1 MIKHIKIENY
11 RLFEEFETD
20 SLARVNLVVGN
31 NNSGKSSLLE
41 AVHLL
46 TSDDIRASVIYILHS
61 RGEMVAGFID
71 GTARQID
78 GYQISQLFYTR
89 QIKLGQQIRITSS
102 APQGANFKITLHEFA
117 VERVDDGNALPAY
130 ASGTE
135 YDLTLSRSY
144 PGGLAAEQ
152 NGHQGNIITESLRL
166 GEDGLLLY
174 DPHNPRNRGGITQPK
189 GKSKLLTTSYTGYD
203 ELARMW
209 DMITLTPKED
219 RVVEALQILEPA
231 VDRLS
236 FTSRRTAN
244 SGILLRLKGQSE
256 PIPLGSMG
264 DGMRRILA
272 IITSLVTVE
281 DGTLLID
288 EIDTGL
294 YHGAQVDMWRLVI
307 ETAVKQNAQV
317 FATTHSWDCVKA
329 FQEALDQS
337 SDPTLGSLIRLEKH
351 DAQMVAI
358 PYSANELDIA
368 VAQGIEVR

>member
-1 MIKHIKIENY
+1 MIKHLKIENY
-11 RLFEEFETD
+11 RLFAEFETN
-20 SLARVNLVVGN
+20 SFARVNLVVGN

-46 TSDDIRASVIYILHS
+46 TSDDLRASVFYILHN

-71 GTARQID
+71 GAARQID

-89 QIKLGQQIRITSS
+89 QVKLGQYISIESS
-102 APQGANFKITLHEFA
+102 APQSANFKIALHEFA
-117 VERVDDGNALPAY
+117 VERIEDCNAPQAY

-135 YDLTLSRSY
+135 YDLTISRSY
-144 PGGLAAEQ
+144 PGGHTAEQ
-152 NGHQGNIITESLRL
+152 HGHQGNTITESLRL

-174 DPHNPRNRGGITQPK
+174 DPRFPRNRGGITQPK
-189 GKSKLLTTSYTGYD
+189 GMSKLLTTSYTGYD

-219 RVVEALQILEPA
+219 RVVEALQILEPT
-231 VDRLS
+231 VERLS

-244 SGILLRLKGQSE
+244 SGILLRLRGQSE

-264 DGMRRILA
+264 DGMRRILT

-329 FQEALDQS
+329 FQQALDQS
-337 SDPTLGSLIRLEKH
+337 SDPTLGRLIRLEKH
-351 DAQMVAI
+351 DSQIVAI

-368 VAQGIEVR
+368 VTQGIEVR

>member
-1 MIKHIKIENY
+1 MIKHLKIENY
-11 RLFEEFETD
+11 RLFAEFETD
-20 SLARVNLVVGN
+20 SFARVNLVVGN

-41 AVHLL
+41 AIHLL
-46 TSDDIRASVIYILHS
+46 TSDDIRASVIYILHN

-89 QIKLGQQIRITSS
+89 QIKLGQYISIESS
-102 APQGANFKITLHEFA
+102 APQSANFKITLHEFA
-117 VERVDDGNALPAY
+117 VERVEASNAPQAY

-135 YDLTLSRSY
+135 YDLTISRSY
-144 PGGLAAEQ
+144 PGGHTAEQ
-152 NGHQGNIITESLRL
+152 HGHQGNPITESLRL

-174 DPHNPRNRGGITQPK
+174 DPRFPRNRSGITQPK

-219 RVVEALQILEPA
+219 RVVEALQILEPT
-231 VDRLS
+231 VERLS

-244 SGILLRLKGQSE
+244 SGILLRLRGQSE

-264 DGMRRILA
+264 DGMRRILT

-294 YHGAQVDMWRLVI
+294 YHGAQVDMWRLLI

-329 FQEALDQS
+329 FQQALDQS
-337 SDPTLGSLIRLEKH
+337 SAPTLGRLIRLEKH
-351 DAQMVAI
+351 DSQIVAI

-368 VAQGIEVR
+368 VTQGIEVR